1 MPTIGMD
8 QLYYSEITEDSEGNE
23 TYGPP
28 SILAKAI
35 KADLSVEL
43 AEAVLYADDAA
54 AYVAKEFKSGKLS
67 LGVDDLVR
75 NAAVKLLGAVV
86 DDNGVLISAS
96 ENDSPPVA
104 IGFRAR
110 KPNNKYR
117 HFWLYRCKFGAPAS
131 NLATKGDSI
140 TFQTPT
146 IEGTIM
152 RRNKPD
158 GRGEHPWKAEVNEDD
173 AGVAPSVISGWF
185 NQVYEPVMEGEEE
198 PA

>member
-8 QLYYSEITEDSEGNE
+8 QLYYSEITEGTDGIE

-75 NAAVKLLGAVV
+75 DAAVKLLGAVV

-117 HFWLYRCKFGAPAS
+117 YFWLYRCKFGSPAA

-140 TFQTPT
+140 PYQTPT

-173 AGVAPSVISGWF
+173 TGVAGTVISGWF
-185 NQVYEPVMEGEEE
+185 NQVYEPAMAEE